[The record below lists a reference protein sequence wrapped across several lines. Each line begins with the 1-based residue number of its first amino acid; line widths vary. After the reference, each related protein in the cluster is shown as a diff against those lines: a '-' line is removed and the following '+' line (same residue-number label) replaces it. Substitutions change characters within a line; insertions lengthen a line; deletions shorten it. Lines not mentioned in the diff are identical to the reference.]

1 MKTYKFGDKTYK
13 VVDLVYGCEM
23 DTYEKLCK
31 KHYVPSQAELKQ
43 WCKDNRD
50 EVKKMLID
58 FAVNDLASST
68 HYKKDVD
75 GELVQYVEG
84 LTLLNGGFIFTAEH
98 DFTYGI
104 APLICFEEVKEYGDR
119 VKLND
124 SDHYEIMCNFWLD
137 PEKHPIAYQAKMDE
151 LVRLSGMTE
160 EEAANFIRRTP
171 FEMELYYSPECGLF
185 AVEAEAISNGAA
197 IFDPYTGIQCEDY
210 GEIV

>member
-31 KHYVPSQAELKQ
+31 KNYVPSQTELKQ

-50 EVKKMLID
+50 EVKKMLND
-58 FAVNDLASST
+58 FAVNDIASST
-68 HYKKDVD
+68 HYKKDVN
-75 GELVQYVEG
+75 GEVVQYIEG
-84 LTLLNGGFIFTAEH
+84 ISLYNDDFIFTAEH

-104 APLICFEEVKEYGDR
+104 APLICFEEVKDYGNR

-124 SDHYEIMCNFWLD
+124 SDHYEILCSVILD
-137 PEKHPIAYQAKMDE
+137 PEKHPIAYQSKLDE

-160 EEAANFIRRTP
+160 EEAVKFIRTTP
-171 FEMELYYSPECGLF
+171 IEMELYYSPDSGLF
-185 AVEAEAISNGAA
+185 AVEAEAISGGAT

-210 GEIV
+210 GEID